1 MADSHILIID
11 DDKELCVLIKRSI
24 AVENIEADF
33 CTTGKEG
40 LLKLKEKEYQLVILD
55 VMMPGMDGFE
65 TLAKIREESS
75 LPILMFTSKND
86 NASKVRGLRAGAD
99 DYLTK
104 PFHMDE
110 LTARIHSLIRRYTR
124 FNKSDRTLSKLDFD
138 GLTIDLDNRFVT
150 TANGSFEL
158 PPKEFDLLLLL
169 AKKQGKILTKQQI
182 YEEVWG
188 EEYVYDDSNIMAII
202 SRLRKKIEETPGK
215 PKYIQTIKGIGYR
228 FNKEV

>member
-1 MADSHILIID
+1 MAEHNVLIID
-11 DDKELCVLIKRSI
+11 DDKELCVLIERSLS
-24 AVENIEADF
+24 AENIEADF
-33 CTTGKEG
+33 CNTGKEG
-40 LLKLKEKEYQLVILD
+40 LAKLKEKEYHLVILD

-65 TLAKIREESS
+65 TLEKIREESS

-110 LTARIHSLIRRYTR
+110 LIARVISLIRRYTR
-124 FNKSDRTLSKLDFD
+124 FNQPGGDLSQLNYD
-138 GLTIDLDNRFVT
+138 GLTIDLDNRSILTV
-150 TANGSFEL
+150 NGTFEL
-158 PPKEFDLLLLL
+158 PPKEFDLLLCC
-169 AKKQGKILTKQQI
+169 AKNQGKILTKRQI
-182 YEEVWG
+182 YENVWG

-202 SRLRKKIEETPGK
+202 SRLRKKLEENPGN

>member
-1 MADSHILIID
+1 MNRILIID
-11 DDKELCVLIKRSI
+11 DDRELCALIKRS
-24 AVENIEADF
+24 VLTENIEADF
-33 CTTGKEG
+33 CHSGREG
-40 LLKLKEKEYQLVILD
+40 LARLEGGVYQLVILD

-65 TLAKIREESS
+65 TLEQIRRESS
-75 LPILMFTSKND
+75 LPILMFTSKDD

-110 LTARIHSLIRRYTR
+110 LIARVLSLIRRYTR
-124 FNKSDRTLSKLDFD
+124 FNKPEGTPQQFDFD
-138 GLTIDLDNRFVT
+138 GLSINLDERCVST
-150 TANGSFEL
+150 VNGSFEL
-158 PPKEFDLLLLL
+158 PPKEFDVLWFC
-169 AKKQGKILTKQQI
+169 AENQGKILTKQQI
-182 YEEVWG
+182 YEHVWG

-202 SRLRKKIEETPGK
+202 SRLRKKIEENPGS